1 MLIGVI
7 AGLIGLSLGVFGVL
21 AFRVSEQ
28 QRKLVDA
35 EFEEPSI
42 PEGAAEVL
50 AAVGRAFVVVDA
62 IDGVVRASPAA
73 YAYGLVRG
81 HTLVHEQLL
90 EMTAKVRRDGV
101 ILERILELPRGPL
114 GQGTMVV
121 QVRAAVIAEEYI
133 LLLADDRT
141 EVTRTEEVRN
151 DFVAN
156 VSHELK
162 TPVGAISLLAEALE
176 SSADDPEAVRRF
188 ARRTHKESARLA
200 ALVQDIIELSRLQG
214 SNVAKQG
221 RAVDINTVVAEAVDR
236 SQLPAESKNIELV
249 VGGHSDAL
257 VYGDQD
263 QLVTALRN
271 LIDNAIRYSPENTR
285 VGVGVRA
292 KDGLVAVSVTDQ
304 GEGLSPEDQERVFER
319 FYRVDAARSRHTGG
333 TGLGLSIV
341 KHVVAN
347 HGGEVTLWSQPGQ
360 GSTFTIRLP
369 EFEGQDVDGVSEV
382 REPAPRAA
390 DQPTAPGPSQH
401 PKPTRRAPPAPM
413 SKELPLEQDSD
424 CRGRRVVQR
433 PAVLSLGQ
441 GRVRGR
447 GGGQRAGRHH
457 RIRP

>member
-28 QRKLVDA
+28 QRKLVDV
-35 EFEEPSI
+35 EFEDPSL
-42 PEGAAEVL
+42 PDGAAEVL

-101 ILERILELPRGPL
+101 ILERLLELPRGPL
-114 GQGTMVV
+114 GQGTIVV

-176 SSADDPEAVRRF
+176 SSADDAEAVRRF

-221 RAVDINTVVAEAVDR
+221 RAVDINTVVTEAVDR
-236 SQLPAESKNIELV
+236 SQLPAESKNINLV
-249 VGGHSDAL
+249 VGGHTDAM

-285 VGVGVRA
+285 VGIGIRT
-292 KDGLVAVSVTDQ
+292 KDGLVAISVTDQ

-347 HGGEVTLWSQPGQ
+347 HGGEVTLWSKPGQ

-369 EFEGQDVDGVSEV
+369 ELEGQDLDGVADAG
-382 REPAPRAA
+382 EPADRAA
-390 DQPTAPGPSQH
+390 LQSAADGPSQH
-401 PKPTRRAPPAPM
+401 SRPTRRDAAGAH
-413 SKELPLEQDSD
+413 EQ
-424 CRGRRVVQR
+424 G
-433 PAVLSLGQ
+433 AT
-441 GRVRGR
+441 
-447 GGGQRAGRHH
+447 A
-457 RIRP
+457 

>member
-7 AGLIGLSLGVFGVL
+7 AGLIGLSLGIVGLL

-28 QRKLVDA
+28 QRQLTDM
-35 EFEEPSI
+35 EFADPAL
-42 PEGAAEVL
+42 PDGAAEVL

-81 HTLVHEQLL
+81 HTLVHDQVLD
-90 EMTAKVRRDGV
+90 MTARVRRDGV
-101 ILERILELPRGPL
+101 ILEKQLELPRGPL
-114 GQGTMVV
+114 GQGTIVV
-121 QVRAAVIAEEYI
+121 QVRAAMIAEEYI

-141 EVTRTEEVRN
+141 EFTRTEEVRN

-162 TPVGAISLLAEALE
+162 TPVGGISLLAEALE

-188 ARRTHKESARLA
+188 AKRMHKESARLA

-214 SNVAKQG
+214 ANVALQG
-221 RAVDINTVVAEAVDR
+221 RPVDINTVVSEAVDR
-236 SQLPAESKNIELV
+236 SQLPAETKNIQLV
-249 VGGHSDAL
+249 VGSRVHAM
-257 VYGDQD
+257 VHGDQD
-263 QLVTALRN
+263 LLVTALRN

-285 VGVGVRA
+285 VGIGVRA
-292 KDGLVAVSVTDQ
+292 KEGLVAVSVTDQ

-341 KHVVAN
+341 KHVISN

-369 EFEGQDVDGVSEV
+369 EMEGQDDVDAPEAAKPSA
-382 REPAPRAA
+382 PA
-390 DQPTAPGPSQH
+390 
-401 PKPTRRAPPAPM
+401 TRRAVPPAGEPRQT
-413 SKELPLEQDSD
+413 PQPQQPQRRNAAGVHEQ
-424 CRGRRVVQR
+424 G
-433 PAVLSLGQ
+433 AT
-441 GRVRGR
+441 
-447 GGGQRAGRHH
+447 A
-457 RIRP
+457 

>member
-28 QRKLVDA
+28 QRKLVDI
-35 EFEEPSI
+35 EFEDPSL

-101 ILERILELPRGPL
+101 ILERLLELPRGPL
-114 GQGTMVV
+114 GQGTIVV

-188 ARRTHKESARLA
+188 AKRTHKESARLA

-214 SNVAKQG
+214 ANVAQQG

-236 SQLPAESKNIELV
+236 SQLPAESKAIELV
-249 VGGHSDAL
+249 VGGHADAL

-285 VGVGVRA
+285 VGVGIRS

-369 EFEGQDVDGVSEV
+369 ELEGQDDGDAGA
-382 REPAPRAA
+382 RGPAARAA
-390 DQPTAPGPSQH
+390 AAPADHSPSQI
-401 PKPTRRAPPAPM
+401 PRPIRRDAAGAH
-413 SKELPLEQDSD
+413 EQ
-424 CRGRRVVQR
+424 G
-433 PAVLSLGQ
+433 AT
-441 GRVRGR
+441 
-447 GGGQRAGRHH
+447 A
-457 RIRP
+457 

>member
-7 AGLIGLSLGVFGVL
+7 AGLIGLSLGVFGAL
-21 AFRVSEQ
+21 AFRLSEQ
-28 QRKLVDA
+28 QRQIVDVSV
-35 EFEEPSI
+35 EDPSL
-42 PEGAAEVL
+42 PDGAAEVL
-50 AAVGRAFVVVDA
+50 AVVGRAFVVVDA

-81 HTLVHEQLL
+81 HTVVHQQLL

-101 ILERILELPRGPL
+101 ILEKQLELPRGPL
-114 GQGTMVV
+114 GQGTIIV
-121 QVRAAVIAEEYI
+121 QVRAAMVGAEYI

-141 EVTRTEEVRN
+141 EITRTEEVRN

-176 SSADDPEAVRRF
+176 SSADDEQAVRRF
-188 ARRTHKESARLA
+188 AKRMHKESARLA

-214 SNVAKQG
+214 ANVAKQG
-221 RAVDINTVVAEAVDR
+221 RPVDINTVVSESVDR

-249 VGGHSDAL
+249 VGGHAAAM

-263 QLVTALRN
+263 LLVTALRN
-271 LIDNAIRYSPENTR
+271 LIDNAIRYSPDNTR
-285 VGVGVRA
+285 VGIGVRS

-304 GEGLSPEDQERVFER
+304 GEGLSPDDQERVFER

-341 KHVVAN
+341 KHVISN

-369 EFEGQDVDGVSEV
+369 EMEGQNDGGAPEASK
-382 REPAPRAA
+382 PAAQIPGPPRR
-390 DQPTAPGPSQH
+390 DAPGVQ
-401 PKPTRRAPPAPM
+401 
-413 SKELPLEQDSD
+413 EQ
-424 CRGRRVVQR
+424 G
-433 PAVLSLGQ
+433 AT
-441 GRVRGR
+441 
-447 GGGQRAGRHH
+447 A
-457 RIRP
+457 

>member
-7 AGLIGLSLGVFGVL
+7 AGLIGLSLGIFGVL

-28 QRKLVDA
+28 QRKISDVETDD
-35 EFEEPSI
+35 PSL
-42 PEGAAEVL
+42 PDGAAEVL
-50 AAVGRAFVVVDA
+50 AVVGRAFVVVDA

-81 HTLVHEQLL
+81 HTVVHQQLL

-101 ILERILELPRGPL
+101 ILEKQLELPRGPL
-114 GQGTMVV
+114 GQGTIVV
-121 QVRAAVIAEEYI
+121 QVRAAMLGEEYI

-141 EVTRTEEVRN
+141 EITRTEEIRN

-176 SSADDPEAVRRF
+176 ASPDDEEAVRRF
-188 ARRTHKESARLA
+188 AKRMHKESSRLA

-214 SNVAKQG
+214 ANVAQQ
-221 RAVDINTVVAEAVDR
+221 AHPVDINTVVAEAVDR
-236 SQLPAESKNIELV
+236 SQLPAESKNIEIV
-249 VGGHSDAL
+249 VGGRADAM

-263 QLVTALRN
+263 LLVTALRN

-292 KDGLVAVSVTDQ
+292 RDGLVAVSVTDQ

-319 FYRVDAARSRHTGG
+319 FYRVDSARSRHTGG

-341 KHVVAN
+341 KHVMAN

-369 EFEGQDVDGVSEV
+369 EMEGQ
-382 REPAPRAA
+382 
-390 DQPTAPGPSQH
+390 
-401 PKPTRRAPPAPM
+401 
-413 SKELPLEQDSD
+413 ELPASD
-424 CRGRRVVQR
+424 
-433 PAVLSLGQ
+433 
-441 GRVRGR
+441 
-447 GGGQRAGRHH
+447 AGRSAKNAQPERRDAAGVHEQGASA
-457 RIRP
+457 